1 MFALEGSGIP
11 DEREGAADG
20 EGVMKGV
27 IRLHFAERGFVAG
40 GQTGEFIPGA
50 MADSEDDDA
59 RGEPARV
66 PPLGVG
72 FGVEAEVHPKIDV
85 GNDGAADL
93 AVPRLGGANLF

>member
-1 MFALEGSGIP
+1 ME
-11 DEREGAADG
+11 
-20 EGVMKGV
+20 GV

-40 GQTGEFIPGA
+40 GYTGEFIPGA

-59 RGEPARV
+59 RGEPASV

-85 GNDGAADL
+85 GNNGTPDL